1 LMVVT
6 VVCGASSTLCAKIIF
21 LLEVYDSEG
30 QPTNF
35 FKPLVV
41 TTLVYGSLLAS
52 LPLHVAQYKL
62 LRGWSTPL
70 PLPRRGTVL
79 TLLWPAVFD
88 TLALTC
94 LLVGLT
100 KVRASVYEPMRGSI
114 IIFTAIFRAALR
126 MPPVLQGGHLLG
138 IVLISA
144 AVCLVGTSVMVDS
157 TPGSDPSSGILW
169 ITCGCLLVA
178 AQAVAEERVMDSDG
192 NGPEATTP
200 PLVVKGIE
208 AGWGMLLMLFIA
220 LPIAAL
226 APGDDVGGCFENSRD
241 SLVIFFSPDNPLLRM
256 MISAYLL
263 AMRFY
268 SFGAIFVTFYLDG
281 LWRSITESF
290 IPLTLWFFSLLLFYF
305 SDGAHGEA
313 WTRQSWL
320 QLAGTAILLVGV
332 AIYSSVKASSAA
344 SASER
349 ASESESRFIGH
360 SARKINCQEARRA
373 DTPSD
378 RLLRAANPI

>member
-1 LMVVT
+1 
-6 VVCGASSTLCAKIIF
+6 
-21 LLEVYDSEG
+21 
-30 QPTNF
+30 
-35 FKPLVV
+35 
-41 TTLVYGSLLAS
+41 
-52 LPLHVAQYKL
+52 
-62 LRGWSTPL
+62 
-70 PLPRRGTVL
+70 
-79 TLLWPAVFD
+79 
-88 TLALTC
+88 
-94 LLVGLT
+94 
-100 KVRASVYEPMRGSI
+100 VRASVYEPMRGSI